1 MFFWQNELSDSCKQM
16 ENDIQ
21 AYQRQLEAKK
31 KMQDDLDKELQF
43 AFQEISKLTALVDGK
58 GTVQIFMSA
67 HWPPGAYLQWLS
79 TFPESRAC

>member
-1 MFFWQNELSDSCKQM
+1 M

-67 HWPPGAYLQWLS
+67 H
-79 TFPESRAC
+79 

>member
-1 MFFWQNELSDSCKQM
+1 M

-21 AYQRQLEAKK
+21 VYQRQLEAKK

-58 GTVQIFMSA
+58 GTVQMYMSV
-67 HWPPGAYLQWLS
+67 H
-79 TFPESRAC
+79 

>member
-1 MFFWQNELSDSCKQM
+1 M

-43 AFQEISKLTALVDGK
+43 AFREISKLTALVDGK
-58 GTVQIFMSA
+58 GTVQIYMSA
-67 HWPPGAYLQWLS
+67 HWPPRNLPKVIEYIPRITCLLS
-79 TFPESRAC
+79 SYFLKRIYNSI